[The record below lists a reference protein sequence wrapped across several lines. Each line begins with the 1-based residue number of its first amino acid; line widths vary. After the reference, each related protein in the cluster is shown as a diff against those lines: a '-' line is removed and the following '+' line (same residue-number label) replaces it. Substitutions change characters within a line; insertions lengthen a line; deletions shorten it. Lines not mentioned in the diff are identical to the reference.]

1 MLCMIA
7 TTQADMG
14 VKSVHPG
21 AIVLPVFSIY
31 IHIYAL
37 QSQGANHCDFIVT
50 ESGKFRIKFLESK
63 KKCLPHRHDF
73 RV

>member
-7 TTQADMG
+7 TTQSDMA
-14 VKSVHPG
+14 VKSVYPG
-21 AIVLPVFSIY
+21 AILLPVFSIY

-63 KKCLPHRHDF
+63 KKMFTPQA
-73 RV
+73 